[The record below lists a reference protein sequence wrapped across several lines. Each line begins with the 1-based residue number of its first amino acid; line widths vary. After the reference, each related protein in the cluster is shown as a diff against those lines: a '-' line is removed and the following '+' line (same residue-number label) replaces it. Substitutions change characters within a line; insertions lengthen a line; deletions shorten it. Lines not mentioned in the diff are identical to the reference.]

1 MSKSIIIVGA
11 GEGVSGAAARKFG
24 KEGFSVGLISR
35 DPDKIILLVEDL
47 KANGIT
53 VFTAKAEVADTN
65 QLKTAID
72 SLKLQL
78 GKINTLLYNAAF
90 IKEKNILEEDT
101 ASLLESIKI
110 DVGGALESVK
120 LVLPDLEEEE
130 GAVLITGSA
139 LSINPYA
146 AYGAL
151 SIGKAGV
158 RNLAL
163 QLHEALKPKNIYV
176 GTLTIAGYVQPD
188 SETHSPTLLA
198 NSFWDMYQKRELAE
212 VVK

>member
-24 KEGFSVGLISR
+24 KEGFSIGLISR
-35 DPDKIILLVEDL
+35 DPEKITVLVEEL
-47 KANGIT
+47 RANGTT
-53 VFTAKAEVADTN
+53 VFVANAEVADTN
-65 QLKTAID
+65 QLKTAINT
-72 SLKLQL
+72 LKSQL
-78 GKINTLLYNAAF
+78 GNIDTLLYNAAF
-90 IKEKNILEEDT
+90 IKEKNILEEDA
-101 ASLLESIKI
+101 ASLLDSIKV

-120 LVLPDLEEEE
+120 LLLPDLEEEQ
-130 GAVLITGSA
+130 GTVLITGSA
-139 LSINPYA
+139 LSIYPQA

-158 RNLAL
+158 RSLAL
-163 QLHEALKPKNIYV
+163 QLHEALKSKNIYV

-188 SETHSPTLLA
+188 SETHSPVILA
-198 NSFWDMYQKRELAE
+198 SSFWDMYQKRELAE

>member
-35 DPDKIILLVEDL
+35 DPEKITALVKEL
-47 KANGIT
+47 RANGVH
-53 VFTAKAEVADTN
+53 VFIANAEVANTN
-65 QLKTAID
+65 QLKTALD
-72 SLKLQL
+72 TLKSQL

-90 IKEKNILEEDT
+90 IKEKNILEENSV
-101 ASLLESIKI
+101 SLLDSFKV

-120 LVLPDLEEEE
+120 LLLPDLEEEE
-130 GAVLITGSA
+130 GTILITGSA
-139 LSINPYA
+139 LSLNPSA
-146 AYGAL
+146 TYGAL

-158 RNLAL
+158 RSLAL
-163 QLHEALKPKNIYV
+163 QLHEALKSKNIYV
-176 GTLTIAGYVQPD
+176 GTLTIAGYVQPE
-188 SETHSPTLLA
+188 SESHSPNLLA
-198 NSFWDMYQKRELAE
+198 DSFWDMYQKREFAE